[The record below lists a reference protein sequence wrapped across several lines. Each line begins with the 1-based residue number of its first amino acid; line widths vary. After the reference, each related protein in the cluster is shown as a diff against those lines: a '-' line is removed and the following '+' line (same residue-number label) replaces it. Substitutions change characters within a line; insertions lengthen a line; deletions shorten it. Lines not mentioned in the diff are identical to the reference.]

1 MNQEQFLK
9 ELSMLLQHLPKNERD
24 DILYDYQEHFA
35 IGLEEGKSEE
45 EIARK
50 LGSPESIV
58 KELQTLDKVE
68 FPKNEPQQRSAAGMI
83 VVAFALMFFNITM
96 VFGLVVGIFATV
108 ISLFVSGIVMIC
120 APLLKLLDVIIN
132 NDATLSDF
140 FVSLIACGVGLLLVC
155 GLIPAT
161 KWLWK
166 VFVSYINWNIRVI
179 KGE

>member
-50 LGSPESIV
+50 LGSPELIV
-58 KELQTLDKVE
+58 KELYSYNKTE
-68 FPKNEPQQRSAAGMI
+68 FVKDEPQQRSAAGMI
-83 VVAFALMFFNITM
+83 AVAFALIFFNLTF
-96 VFGLVVGIFATV
+96 VFGLVVGLFATV
-108 ISLFVSGIVMIC
+108 ISLFVSGLVMIF
-120 APLLKLLDVIIN
+120 APLLKVFDVVIN

-166 VFVSYINWNIRVI
+166 MTVSYINWNIRVI